1 MLSTVDSS
9 EILIDPRYL
18 GEVGEGCVVVQD
30 VQQTDLRTRQH
41 VDLMLAV
48 VHALLKTR
56 EVPDKANSH
65 SQPHVND

>member
-9 EILIDPRYL
+9 EILIDRRYL

-30 VQQTDLRTRQH
+30 IRQTDLRTRQH

-56 EVPDKANSH
+56 KVPDEANTH
-65 SQPHVND
+65 SQLHIND